1 MADEKRDELKACPF
15 CGAVPKIVSGYDDT
29 WLIRHACKPHDA
41 HGVNVH
47 IQANWKSEVSD
58 AWNTREPA
66 IGAEALEKVRE
77 LASQIATMRVQ
88 TGGGEDVDS
97 RAENS
102 HRKFLGEKILALLAP
117 HGEG

>member
-1 MADEKRDELKACPF
+1 MADEKRTQRTCNRTRCQATETA
-15 CGAVPKIVSGYDDT
+15 YD
-29 WLIRHACKPHDA
+29 
-41 HGVNVH
+41 
-47 IQANWKSEVSD
+47 NWWWNWSTRAWCCQKCALAINEVGDKCCILES
-58 AWNTREPA
+58 NLPTPA

-117 HGEG
+117 HGKG